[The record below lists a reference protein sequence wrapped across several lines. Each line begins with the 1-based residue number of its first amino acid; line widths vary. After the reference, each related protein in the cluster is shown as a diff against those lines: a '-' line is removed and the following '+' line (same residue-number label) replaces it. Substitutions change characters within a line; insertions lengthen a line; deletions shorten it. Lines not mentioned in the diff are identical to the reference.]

1 MKINKILN
9 DLEIAKY
16 HLINARRLMRSIN
29 DVGHKKVSMQ
39 IKELTE
45 LIKERNL

>member
-16 HLINARRLMRSIN
+16 HLINARRLMKSIK
-29 DVGHKKVSMQ
+29 DSGSEKVSKQ
-39 IKELTE
+39 INELTE